1 MRLEELV
8 EALQDRRRRVDQA
21 VRLQLQQV
29 ENSFKREPE
38 SRQARSEVRNCPAGQ
53 LISPSPSVLGDGT

>member
-29 ENSFKREPE
+29 ENSFKRETE
-38 SRQARSEVRNCPAGQ
+38 SRQAGPEVRNQ
-53 LISPSPSVLGDGT
+53 LQCRLYICWEMGHEPNF